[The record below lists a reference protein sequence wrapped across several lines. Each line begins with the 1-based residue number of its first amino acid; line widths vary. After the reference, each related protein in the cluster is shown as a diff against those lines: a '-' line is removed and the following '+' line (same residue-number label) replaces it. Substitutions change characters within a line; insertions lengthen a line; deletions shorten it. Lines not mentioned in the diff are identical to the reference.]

1 MDPHAEPERPD
12 LAYRLPRD
20 AYWLLIH
27 TLRGSLP
34 SPRLATGLDP
44 VVASLLPAN
53 AGEAVLGAQFVA
65 AHAQAMDCLRLARVP
80 GTDTARALQ
89 CSAQAAS
96 MMRQAQSAM
105 RLLLRGQEARQKIEA
120 DNVAVDKA
128 AWIEHCAAGLMA
140 QALPGAPP
148 LVMAEPPAPEPPAA
162 EPVQEAEPEAD
173 PVAEAEE
180 YAVLYPCRADP
191 PARPGARQRA
201 VRPARG
207 PSGPRPGHQPHPNSA
222 GARPGGCRGARIVAL
237 ECAENFDRRACA
249 RAGLQP
255 DPGAAEGA
263 EKASSGAIVDM
274 HADVCA
280 GFGSPTRQLAFSA
293 FSAPL
298 R

>member
-1 MDPHAEPERPD
+1 
-12 LAYRLPRD
+12 
-20 AYWLLIH
+20 
-27 TLRGSLP
+27 
-34 SPRLATGLDP
+34 

-128 AWIEHCAAGLMA
+128 SWIEHCAAGLMA

-180 YAVLYPCRADP
+180 YAVLYP
-191 PARPGARQRA
+191 QRA
-201 VRPARG
+201 ALIRRLGRVPDNVPFGPPEDRLVR
-207 PSGPRPGHQPHPNSA
+207 
-222 GARPGGCRGARIVAL
+222 AL
-237 ECAENFDRRACA
+237 VTSRTPTLLALDREAAEA
-249 RAGLQP
+249 RA
-255 DPGAAEGA
+255 
-263 EKASSGAIVDM
+263 S
-274 HADVCA
+274 
-280 GFGSPTRQLAFSA
+280 
-293 FSAPL
+293 
-298 R
+298 